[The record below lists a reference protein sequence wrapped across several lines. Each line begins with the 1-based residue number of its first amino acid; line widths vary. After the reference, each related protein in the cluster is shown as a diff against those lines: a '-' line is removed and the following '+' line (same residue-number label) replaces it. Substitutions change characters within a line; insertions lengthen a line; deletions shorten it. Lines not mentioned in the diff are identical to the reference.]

1 MARVT
6 IRDVAEAAGVS
17 ISAVSY
23 ILNGSTKKKYAD
35 ATVKAVKRAA
45 ERLGYAPNQIAR
57 GMRSQ
62 KANAI
67 GIVNFWESNSAIFA
81 PTLCAVAEAAK
92 AIGCVTV
99 VCTGCEDFSYIA
111 SYKNRTVDGFIIIAP
126 SALRFNE
133 RAHIRALQE
142 AGAPFA
148 IINASLRLTDV
159 ASVFYNYYEVS
170 ALAVRHLFEKG
181 LQRIAYVD
189 EFIEEAAREL
199 RDRREGYEDTM
210 REAGLL
216 PRTYDLEHLRTDDLD
231 GIEAVV
237 TSRAET
243 ARALMRR
250 LLDDGVRIPADLQL
264 IAGSGE
270 EDGREGYVA
279 LTAAEFSYRAAAEY
293 AVRAV
298 TGLEPPKAFVP
309 SPAVVEGK
317 TIR

>member
-1 MARVT
+1 MSRVT

-67 GIVNFWESNSAIFA
+67 GIVNFWENSSAIFA
-81 PTLCAVAEAAK
+81 PTLCAVADAAK
-92 AIGCVTV
+92 DLGCVTV
-99 VCTGCEDFSYIA
+99 VCTGCEDFSYI
-111 SYKNRTVDGFIIIAP
+111 SSFKNRTVDGFVIIAP
-126 SALRFNE
+126 TALRFNE

-148 IINASLRLTDV
+148 IINAGLRLTDV

-170 ALAVRHLFEKG
+170 VLAVKHLFEKG
-181 LQRIAYVD
+181 LQRIVSVD

-216 PRTYDLEHLRTDDLD
+216 PRTYDLEHLRTGDLD

-237 TSRAET
+237 TPRAET

-250 LLDDGVRIPADLQL
+250 LLDDGVRVPNDFQL

-270 EDGREGYVA
+270 ESGRESYVP

-298 TGLEPPKAFVP
+298 LGLEPPKAFVP
-309 SPAVVEGK
+309 SPAIVCGK
-317 TIR
+317 TTT

>member
-1 MARVT
+1 MSRVT

-67 GIVNFWESNSAIFA
+67 GIVNFWENSSAIFA
-81 PTLCAVAEAAK
+81 PTLCAVADAAK
-92 AIGCVTV
+92 DLGCVTV
-99 VCTGCEDFSYIA
+99 VCTGCEDFSYI
-111 SYKNRTVDGFIIIAP
+111 SSFKNRTVDGFVIIAP

-148 IINASLRLTDV
+148 IINAGLRLTDV

-170 ALAVRHLFEKG
+170 VLAVKHLFEKG
-181 LQRIAYVD
+181 LQRIVSVD

-216 PRTYDLEHLRTDDLD
+216 PRTYDLEHLRTGDLD

-237 TSRAET
+237 TPRAET

-250 LLDDGVRIPADLQL
+250 LLDDGVRVPNDFQL

-270 EDGREGYVA
+270 ESGRESYVP

-298 TGLEPPKAFVP
+298 LGLEPPKAFVP
-309 SPAVVEGK
+309 SPAIVCGK
-317 TIR
+317 TTT

>member
-1 MARVT
+1 MSRVT

-45 ERLGYAPNQIAR
+45 DRLGYAPNRIAR
-57 GMRSQ
+57 GMRAQ

-67 GIVNFWESNSAIFA
+67 GIVNFWENNSAIFA

-92 AIGCVTV
+92 ELGCISV

-111 SYKNRTVDGFIIIAP
+111 SYKNKTVDGFVIIAP
-126 SALRFNE
+126 AALRFNE

-142 AGAPFA
+142 AGAPFV
-148 IINASLRLTDV
+148 IINAGLRLTDV

-170 ALAVRHLFEKG
+170 ALAVKRLFEKG
-181 LQRIAYVD
+181 LQRIVYVD
-189 EFIEEAAREL
+189 EFIEDAAREL

-216 PRTYDLEHLRTDDLD
+216 PRTYDLEHLRTDDLE

-243 ARALMRR
+243 ARTLMRR
-250 LLDDGVRIPADLQL
+250 LLDDGIRVPADFQL

-270 EDGREGYVA
+270 ESGREGYA
-279 LTAAEFSYRAAAEY
+279 PLTVAEFSYRAAAEY

-298 TGLEPPKAFVP
+298 MGLDAPKAFVP
-309 SPAVVEGK
+309 SPSIVEGK
-317 TIR
+317 TTR

>member
-1 MARVT
+1 MSRVT

-45 ERLGYAPNQIAR
+45 DRLGYAPNRIAR
-57 GMRSQ
+57 GMRAQ

-67 GIVNFWESNSAIFA
+67 GIVNFWENNSAIFA

-92 AIGCVTV
+92 ELGCISV

-111 SYKNRTVDGFIIIAP
+111 SYKNKTVDGFVIIAP
-126 SALRFNE
+126 AALRFNE

-142 AGAPFA
+142 AGAPFV
-148 IINASLRLTDV
+148 IINAGLRLTDV

-170 ALAVRHLFEKG
+170 ALAVKRLLEKG
-181 LQRIAYVD
+181 LQRIVYVD
-189 EFIEEAAREL
+189 EFIEDAAREL

-216 PRTYDLEHLRTDDLD
+216 PRTYDLEHLRTDDLE

-243 ARALMRR
+243 ARTLMRR
-250 LLDDGVRIPADLQL
+250 LLDDGIRVPADFQL

-270 EDGREGYVA
+270 ENGREGYA
-279 LTAAEFSYRAAAEY
+279 PLTVAEFSYRAAAEY

-298 TGLEPPKAFVP
+298 MGLDAPKAFVP
-309 SPAVVEGK
+309 SPSIVEGK
-317 TIR
+317 TTR